1 MRPVI
6 LPPDI
11 LPPDIFPIVALSAV
25 ICATTEIV
33 TLNPVIDRIA
43 PAKMADIANI
53 VLVFIGWYE
62 F

>member
-1 MRPVI
+1 MLPV
-6 LPPDI
+6 I

-25 ICATTEIV
+25 ICPTTEIV